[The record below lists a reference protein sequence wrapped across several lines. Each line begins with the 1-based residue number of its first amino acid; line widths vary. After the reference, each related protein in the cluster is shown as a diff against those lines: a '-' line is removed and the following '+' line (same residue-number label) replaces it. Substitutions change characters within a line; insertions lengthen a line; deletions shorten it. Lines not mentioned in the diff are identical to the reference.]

1 SPAAGTIVSPV
12 APRLRRRYLS
22 PVRAQSRRDSPV
34 RCRKMKSMGDL
45 KLVALDAEDLK
56 VISAH
61 VQDAVLQVGDMA
73 YRPSE
78 HRFAAIANRF
88 DWAAAVGAT
97 GDRPSLERR
106 RTGLRFERVLEAK
119 CQGIDPRSKRDVLEL
134 LAIQFDETEPPG
146 GYITLVFA
154 GGGAV

>member
-1 SPAAGTIVSPV
+1 
-12 APRLRRRYLS
+12 
-22 PVRAQSRRDSPV
+22 
-34 RCRKMKSMGDL
+34 MGDL

-73 YRPSE
+73 YRPAE

-88 DWAAAVGAT
+88 DWAAAVGAH
-97 GDRPSLERR
+97 GEQPSLERR
-106 RTGLRFERVLEAK
+106 RTGLRFERVIEAK
-119 CQGIDPRSKRDVLEL
+119 CQGIDLKSKRDVLEL
-134 LAIQFDETEPPG
+134 LAIQFDEAEPPG

-154 GGGAV
+154 GGAAVRLKVECVEAEMRDLGAAWKARRLPEHPDIETVSES